1 MVEHP
6 NYNENTDEYDMGL
19 LFLEAST
26 MMDITYPTLNNDAN
40 YPSVGT
46 TTHVMGWGDTDAG
59 TNQKVSDHLLIVDL
73 EVISNSDCSRMERAQ
88 DGENISYSGWI
99 FDDMLCTFSPGQDA
113 CQGDSGKLNIGWPC
127 QLDCSYER
135 LCIDSPMLISYKV
148 DHS

>member
-6 NYNENTDEYDMGL
+6 NYNDNTDEYDMGL

-26 MMDITYPTLNNDAN
+26 MMDITYPTLNNDDN

-88 DGENISYSGWI
+88 DGENISYSVWI

-135 LCIDSPMLISYKV
+135 LCSDSSLLIS
-148 DHS
+148 